1 MTKRTCSLFAV
12 GAALSLLGCNRDADR
27 EPMTPASGTTLS
39 GSESLG
45 DGRTQ
50 SGTDFM
56 GTDGDATRPGNPGPS
71 KGTTGASS
79 GDSSTDPTG
88 AGTGMTGSGSKH
100 SDTPTPSSGTT
111 GHGPP

>member
-45 DGRTQ
+45 HTDTQ
-50 SGTDFM
+50 SEPGFM
-56 GTDGDATRPGNPGPS
+56 GSDPDATGSGNSAPRNVTTGES
-71 KGTTGASS
+71 TTDTTGRGSGTTGS
-79 GDSSTDPTG
+79 GTKD
-88 AGTGMTGSGSKH
+88 
-100 SDTPTPSSGTT
+100 SDTRPPSSGTT
-111 GHGPP
+111 GDGSTGTP